1 MTPECA
7 YADAVQD
14 ESAPTFWEELLRD
27 FPDLLGGTDVHDAA
41 ILGIHKAQVAR
52 WKSGESAPTVKTL
65 TRVRHRLTVFRL
77 AEKLLAEG
85 QTDTE
90 RRPGH
95 KTHLVEKSKTATVT
109 PKVDLP
115 GDIEEAVTM
124 GGRRRAAIWAMTDG
138 LDEQALGWLL
148 EQINKEG
155 WRGLQQG
162 TTKTRDPASS

>member
-1 MTPECA
+1 MLP
-7 YADAVQD
+7 YAVGVTD
-14 ESAPTFWEELLRD
+14 ESVPPFYAELLAD
-27 FPDLLGGTDVHDAA
+27 YPELTKMTEGQAA
-41 ILGIHKAQVAR
+41 ARVGIHKSQWYR
-52 WKSGESAPTVKTL
+52 WKDGSSSPSVDTVAE
-65 TRVRHRLTVFRL
+65 VRHRLDVFRL

-85 QTDTE
+85 RTDTE
-90 RRPGH
+90 KRLGH

-162 TTKTRDPASS
+162 ETKTRDPASS